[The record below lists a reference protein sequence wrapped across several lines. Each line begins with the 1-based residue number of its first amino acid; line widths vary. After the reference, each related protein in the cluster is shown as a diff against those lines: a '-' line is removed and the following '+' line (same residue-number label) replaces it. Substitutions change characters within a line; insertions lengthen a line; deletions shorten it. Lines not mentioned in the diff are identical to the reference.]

1 MDRILIIED
10 DPSICKALVAALK
23 DENYSIHTA
32 SDGLD
37 GFGMAMEE
45 TYDLLILDLMLPGK
59 NGKDICRELREN
71 NNHIP
76 ILVLS
81 SKQDEIDKVLLLEL
95 GADDYLTKPP
105 AIRELIARVN
115 ALLRRSSQSIDIN
128 PTADTYNFGSV
139 TINFKNQETTKNG
152 KLLKLSFREYEI
164 MRFFSDREGQVVSRD
179 QLLNEVWG
187 YDSFPT
193 TRTIDN
199 FIANLRKKLEDNPSN
214 PRHLITMFGTGYKF
228 IK

>member
-10 DPSICKALVAALK
+10 DPSIRKALVAILE
-23 DENYSIHTA
+23 DENFSIRTA
-32 SDGLD
+32 SDGME
-37 GFGMAMEE
+37 GFEMAMDGEN
-45 TYDLLILDLMLPGK
+45 DLLILDLMLPGK
-59 NGKDICRELREN
+59 NGKDICRELRLN
-71 NNHIP
+71 NIHIP

-105 AIRELIARVN
+105 AIRELVARVN
-115 ALLRRSSQSIDIN
+115 ALLRRSNQSTDIN
-128 PTADTYNFGSV
+128 SAVGTFDFGSV
-139 TINFKNQETTKNG
+139 TINFKKQEATKNG
-152 KLLKLSFREYEI
+152 ETLKLSTREFEI
-164 MRFFSDREGQVVSRD
+164 MRFFCNCEGQVVSRD

-187 YDSFPT
+187 YDHFPT

-199 FIANLRKKLEDNPSN
+199 FIANLRKKLEDNPAN
-214 PRHLITMFGTGYKF
+214 PKHLITTFGIGYKF